1 MSNVSLQTV
10 QQALPASISNN
21 VNNSNTPYE
30 AQNSFA
36 SVLQDAIDQVNNS
49 QNSADSMTTQLI
61 NGGNVDLSQVM
72 VAQQEANITLQTAV
86 QVRNKVI
93 DAYQQIMN
101 MQV

>member
-1 MSNVSLQTV
+1 MSSVSFQTV
-10 QQALPASISNN
+10 QQAMPTSANN
-21 VNNSNTPYE
+21 TVSNSNTPYE

-49 QNSADSMTTQLI
+49 QNNADSMTTQLI